1 MGEKQIR
8 AQADR
13 TGAEVLG
20 PMFKALGDLA
30 VAAAEAGQDA
40 ELRAA
45 ADAKARQILDAAET
59 EIVRRKQRWWLAW
72 QSARQAGWSAE
83 RLRAAPINQRQPPAA
98 YKPKAL
104 EASPRTVKVPA
115 EDSTGN
121 AEPTT

>member
-1 MGEKQIR
+1 MGERQIR

-30 VAAAEAGQDA
+30 VAAAEAGQDE

-45 ADAKARQILDAAET
+45 ARARARQILEAAEA

-72 QSARQAGWSAE
+72 QAARQAGWSAE
-83 RLRAAPINQRQPPAA
+83 KLRSAPVNQRQPPIAH
-98 YKPKAL
+98 KP
-104 EASPRTVKVPA
+104 
-115 EDSTGN
+115 GN
-121 AEPTT
+121 LYHKPGNLHVGAPQDGGV